1 MAHVLKQ
8 PRAFDRRR
16 PKKIFWNSHFRFK
29 FPTPPRQSQIPHPRD
44 GLSDQ
49 IPDSP
54 GKVNIQMPGVC
65 PGGGG
70 GMLMFRIDR
79 RIICLYCYLLFGI
92 LLVWQTDKGLKPKSF
107 LLTFFF

>member
-1 MAHVLKQ
+1 MAPCSKTTTCVFLGAGQKRYFEIHTSGS
-8 PRAFDRRR
+8 
-16 PKKIFWNSHFRFK
+16 NSPPH
-29 FPTPPRQSQIPHPRD
+29 PPRQSQIPHPRD

-70 GMLMFRIDR
+70 D
-79 RIICLYCYLLFGI
+79 
-92 LLVWQTDKGLKPKSF
+92 VDVSN
-107 LLTFFF
+107 

>member
-1 MAHVLKQ
+1 MRLIGAGQ
-8 PRAFDRRR
+8 
-16 PKKIFWNSHFRFK
+16 K
-29 FPTPPRQSQIPHPRD
+29 FTLSVQIPHPTQAKSNYYSRD

-70 GMLMFRIDR
+70 G
-79 RIICLYCYLLFGI
+79 C
-92 LLVWQTDKGLKPKSF
+92 
-107 LLTFFF
+107 